1 MSPNPRRSYGGL
13 LARWALPVL
22 YAAGIFAFSGIP
34 GDDLPQVGIGD
45 KLVHALVFA
54 GLAVLTCRAL
64 RLQNPGWSGCAVA
77 GLAVLVTFAYGCLD
91 ELHQGFVSGRRS
103 DLADALANGAGAVAA
118 AWAWKRG
125 KSGHRQRQSV
135 TCRGPDSNRHGRMV
149 QRILSPLC
157 LPFHHPGGR
166 RDASGSS

>member
-1 MSPNPRRSYGGL
+1 MSPTPRRSYGGL
-13 LARWALPVL
+13 LARWALAVL

-64 RLQNPGWSGCAVA
+64 RLQYPAWSGCAVA

-91 ELHQGFVSGRRS
+91 EVHQGFVSGRRS
-103 DLADALANGAGAVAA
+103 EVADALANGRHVGAVAGA
-118 AWAWKRG
+118 
-125 KSGHRQRQSV
+125 
-135 TCRGPDSNRHGRMV
+135 
-149 QRILSPLC
+149 
-157 LPFHHPGGR
+157 
-166 RDASGSS
+166 